1 MLMIGLQLMIDKAKL
16 IYFMILVG
24 LLATSCTQTSTAPPD
39 ILVLEGASIQID
51 EEDRLVYTIDHAV
64 SEVVSAYEIEM
75 INAGWTQ
82 SSTRTVLEND
92 RTIFIN
98 KYNHDNKEVEIAI
111 AEQEDKTFVSILILS
126 D

>member
-1 MLMIGLQLMIDKAKL
+1 MIDKAKL